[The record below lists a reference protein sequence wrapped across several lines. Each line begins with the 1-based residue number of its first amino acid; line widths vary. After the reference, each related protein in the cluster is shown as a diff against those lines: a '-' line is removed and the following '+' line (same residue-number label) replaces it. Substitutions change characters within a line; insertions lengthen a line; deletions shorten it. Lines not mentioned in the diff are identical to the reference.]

1 MLTALADEEPNLAA
15 QNSDASL
22 IAALPDPGLNDAQP
36 AESIAP
42 SSAAPAP
49 VPPVTFATVLRPERI
64 FWLFIIGLIVFTV
77 SYGVQVVIWYR
88 LRR

>member
-1 MLTALADEEPNLAA
+1 M
-15 QNSDASL
+15 
-22 IAALPDPGLNDAQP
+22 AALPDPGLGQTESAELTP
-36 AESIAP
+36 ADSVPPTII
-42 SSAAPAP
+42 
-49 VPPVTFATVLRPERI
+49 PPVTIATVLRPGRI